1 MPNST
6 IGPSSVC
13 EIKLYSPNYTAA
25 ILQPPKGLILNVT
38 FSTITLLAK
47 LGRGLLLA
55 MLCLTISACDQL
67 FEQPKESAPA
77 QEKIKINSQRLLS
90 ATNIY
95 AYTQMSE
102 ALNQAQI
109 LDGLITSLL
118 HHPNPLSLE
127 EAQNTWLKAYQAYL
141 QVSFFHEIPRFE
153 KPQHHEDADT
163 YDIIHEQLDSWPI
176 EAGYIDYLPQYPLS
190 GIINDMTLKISE
202 QDILQQHG
210 FSDERFASVGFHP
223 MEFLL
228 FGLNGKRSAKDFVP
242 QENSI
247 EIVDTDIH
255 LHDQAQ
261 EGEDPESENNAPAAT
276 QTQLS
281 NEDAHFGPQ
290 NHNRRR
296 EFLRILSALMVKNLQ
311 KLADRWEPAHGYYA
325 KQWRQP
331 QKLENLQR
339 VYQVSM
345 DTLQVQL
352 LNHHMHP
359 LLSQPQLDDLRSP
372 FAHQDGANMLAILQG
387 IENLFYIENGFM
399 QELKIHNAEIADK
412 ITAQFKR
419 LMRDMKKM
427 PVNVAQQSLPKR
439 KKIITPIQ
447 HKLIKLIENMYA
459 GAQLLGLQLEAL
471 PISTN

>member
-1 MPNST
+1 M

-38 FSTITLLAK
+38 FSTIALLPK

-55 MLCLTISACDQL
+55 ILCLTISACDQL

-77 QEKIKINSQRLLS
+77 QEEIKINSQRLLS

-141 QVSFFHEIPRFE
+141 QVSFFHQVPRFE

-210 FSDERFASVGFHP
+210 FSDVRFASVGFHP

-228 FGLNGKRSAKDFVP
+228 FGMDGKRSAKDFVP

-255 LHDQAQ
+255 LHDQEQ
-261 EGEDPESENNAPAAT
+261 EEGEEDPALASDTDAT
-276 QTQLS
+276 SQPQLS
-281 NEDAHFGPQ
+281 NQDTNFGPQ

-296 EFLRILSALMVKNLQ
+296 DFLRILSALMVKNLQ

-331 QKLENLQR
+331 QHQENLQR

-345 DTLQVQL
+345 DTLQRQL
-352 LNHHMHP
+352 LNNHMHP
-359 LLSQPQLDDLRSP
+359 LLSEPQLDDLRSP
-372 FAHQDGANMLAILQG
+372 FAKTDGANMLAILQG
-387 IENLFYIENGFM
+387 IEQLFYIENGFI
-399 QELKIHNAEIADK
+399 QELKIHNAETADK

-427 PVNVAQQSLPKR
+427 PANVAQQSLPNR

-459 GAQLLGLQLEAL
+459 GAQLLGLQLKAL